1 MLYMSDFLVSIFD
14 KRDKPISESSR
25 KLYQRNLEKLN
36 DEKPVTSLGFLTDV
50 SKIMQ
55 TISKYKP
62 TTQRSFIISICT
74 VLKNNN
80 EKLYQTYFEILS
92 KMNSDLKVHVEK
104 TEKQKDNWMGED
116 EITNI
121 YSKLKKL
128 VPKKI
133 KSKEDYDAIL
143 NFMIMSLYVLQ
154 APRRNID
161 YTLMKISSE
170 MSEKKYNYLDLN
182 NKKFIFNNY
191 KTQGTYLSTV
201 VDVPDDLMRVILM
214 YVKVH
219 PESKKL
225 KNKKYN
231 IHFLSTF
238 YGENIEKSA
247 SMTNILNKIF
257 DKKIGSSM
265 LRNMYLTNKY
275 GSMMKEMKGDV
286 KSMATS
292 VDTAMNNYIK
302 QD

>member
-1 MLYMSDFLVSIFD
+1 MSDFLVSIFD

-170 MSEKKYNYLDLN
+170 MSDKKYNYLDLN

>member
-1 MLYMSDFLVSIFD
+1 MSDFLVSIFD

-170 MSEKKYNYLDLN
+170 MSDKKYNYLDLN

-201 VDVPDDLMRVILM
+201 VDVPDDLMRIILM

>member
-1 MLYMSDFLVSIFD
+1 MSDFLVSIFD

-121 YSKLKKL
+121 YSKLKKS

-133 KSKEDYDAIL
+133 KSKEDYDAVL

-170 MSEKKYNYLDLN
+170 MSDKKYNYLDLN

-201 VDVPDDLMRVILM
+201 VDIPDDLMRIILM

>member
-1 MLYMSDFLVSIFD
+1 MSDFLVSIFD

-104 TEKQKDNWMGED
+104 TDKQKDNWMGED

-121 YSKLKKL
+121 YSNLKKS

-133 KSKEDYDAIL
+133 KSKEDYDAVL
-143 NFMIMSLYVLQ
+143 KFMIMSLYVKQ
-154 APRRNID
+154 APRRNTD
-161 YTLMKISSE
+161 YTLMRISSE

>member
-1 MLYMSDFLVSIFD
+1 MSDFLVSIFD

-121 YSKLKKL
+121 YSKLKKS

-170 MSEKKYNYLDLN
+170 MSDKKYNYLDLN

-201 VDVPDDLMRVILM
+201 VDVPDDLMRIILM

>member
-1 MLYMSDFLVSIFD
+1 MSDFLVSIFD

-170 MSEKKYNYLDLN
+170 MSEKKYNYLDLD

-275 GSMMKEMKGDV
+275 GSMMKEMKEDV

>member
-1 MLYMSDFLVSIFD
+1 MLNLAFLCIMDCMHKLVI
-14 KRDKPISESSR
+14 PNGR
-25 KLYQRNLEKLN
+25 K
-36 DEKPVTSLGFLTDV
+36 
-50 SKIMQ
+50 

-170 MSEKKYNYLDLN
+170 TSDKKYNYLDLD

-201 VDVPDDLMRVILM
+201 VDVPDDLTQIILM

-219 PESKKL
+219 PESRKL
-225 KNKKYN
+225 KNKSTT
-231 IHFLSTF
+231 STF
-238 YGENIEKSA
+238 FQPFTGKTYPA
-247 SMTNILNKIF
+247 
-257 DKKIGSSM
+257 
-265 LRNMYLTNKY
+265 
-275 GSMMKEMKGDV
+275 V
-286 KSMATS
+286 
-292 VDTAMNNYIK
+292 
-302 QD
+302 

>member
-1 MLYMSDFLVSIFD
+1 MSDFLVSIFD

-121 YSKLKKL
+121 YSKLKKS

-170 MSEKKYNYLDLN
+170 MSDKKYNYLDLN

>member
-170 MSEKKYNYLDLN
+170 MSDKKYNYLDLN

>member
-1 MLYMSDFLVSIFD
+1 MSDFLVSIFD

-170 MSEKKYNYLDLN
+170 MSEKKYNYLDLD

>member
-121 YSKLKKL
+121 YSKLKKS

-170 MSEKKYNYLDLN
+170 MSDKKYNYLDLN

-201 VDVPDDLMRVILM
+201 VDVPDDLMRIILM

>member
-1 MLYMSDFLVSIFD
+1 MSDFLVSIFD

-25 KLYQRNLEKLN
+25 SLYRRNLEKLN
-36 DEKPVTSLGFLTDV
+36 DEKPVNSLGFLTDV

-104 TEKQKDNWMGED
+104 TDKQKDNWMGED

-191 KTQGTYLSTV
+191 KFVIKYL
-201 VDVPDDLMRVILM
+201 
-214 YVKVH
+214 
-219 PESKKL
+219 
-225 KNKKYN
+225 
-231 IHFLSTF
+231 
-238 YGENIEKSA
+238 
-247 SMTNILNKIF
+247 
-257 DKKIGSSM
+257 
-265 LRNMYLTNKY
+265 
-275 GSMMKEMKGDV
+275 
-286 KSMATS
+286 
-292 VDTAMNNYIK
+292 
-302 QD
+302 

>member
-1 MLYMSDFLVSIFD
+1 MSDFLVSIFD

-80 EKLYQTYFEILS
+80 ESLYQIYFENLS

-121 YSKLKKL
+121 YSKLNKS

-133 KSKEDYDAIL
+133 KSK
-143 NFMIMSLYVLQ
+143 
-154 APRRNID
+154 
-161 YTLMKISSE
+161 
-170 MSEKKYNYLDLN
+170 
-182 NKKFIFNNY
+182 
-191 KTQGTYLSTV
+191 
-201 VDVPDDLMRVILM
+201 
-214 YVKVH
+214 
-219 PESKKL
+219 
-225 KNKKYN
+225 
-231 IHFLSTF
+231 
-238 YGENIEKSA
+238 
-247 SMTNILNKIF
+247 
-257 DKKIGSSM
+257 
-265 LRNMYLTNKY
+265 
-275 GSMMKEMKGDV
+275 
-286 KSMATS
+286 
-292 VDTAMNNYIK
+292 
-302 QD
+302 

>member
-1 MLYMSDFLVSIFD
+1 MSDFLVSIFD

-25 KLYQRNLEKLN
+25 SLYRRNLEKLN
-36 DEKPVTSLGFLTDV
+36 DEKPVNSLGFLTDV

-170 MSEKKYNYLDLN
+170 MSEKKYNYLDLD

-201 VDVPDDLMRVILM
+201 ADVPDDLMRIILM

>member
-36 DEKPVTSLGFLTDV
+36 DEKPVISLGFLTDV

-80 EKLYQTYFEILS
+80 ESLYQIYFEILS

-121 YSKLKKL
+121 YSSLKKS

-133 KSKEDYDAIL
+133 KSKEDFDAVL

-161 YTLMKISSE
+161 YTLMKISSD
-170 MSEKKYNYLDLN
+170 MSDKKYNYLDLK

-191 KTQGTYLSTV
+191 KTQGSYLSTA

-231 IHFLSTF
+231 IHFLSNF

>member
-1 MLYMSDFLVSIFD
+1 MSDFLVSIFD

-121 YSKLKKL
+121 YSKLKKS

-133 KSKEDYDAIL
+133 KSKEDYDSIL

-170 MSEKKYNYLDLN
+170 MSDKKYNYLDLN

-201 VDVPDDLMRVILM
+201 VDVPDDLMRIILM

>member
-1 MLYMSDFLVSIFD
+1 MSDFLVSIFD

-170 MSEKKYNYLDLN
+170 MSDKKYNYLDLD

>member
-1 MLYMSDFLVSIFD
+1 MSDYLVSIFD

-170 MSEKKYNYLDLN
+170 MSDKKYNYLDLN

-201 VDVPDDLMRVILM
+201 VDVPDDLMRIILM

>member
-1 MLYMSDFLVSIFD
+1 MSDFLVSIFD

>member
-1 MLYMSDFLVSIFD
+1 MSDFLVSIFD

-170 MSEKKYNYLDLN
+170 VSDKKYNYLDLN

>member
-247 SMTNILNKIF
+247 SRTNILNKIF

>member
-1 MLYMSDFLVSIFD
+1 MSDFLVSIFD

-50 SKIMQ
+50 PKIMQ

-121 YSKLKKL
+121 YSKLKKS

-170 MSEKKYNYLDLN
+170 MSDKKYNYLDLN